1 MTYIL
6 RFRRYGFQPRMFKL
20 CYFLRYASATFNM
33 PQQCILRKKTVN
45 IVAISHNSDTKYST
59 FNLLEPMQ
67 KRCFFQKKD
76 VFYEYFVWLEM
87 SSPINLPKT
96 TYIQT
101 TAFISYFEIYT
112 DICRNL
118 GSKVILGTF

>member
-1 MTYIL
+1 
-6 RFRRYGFQPRMFKL
+6 
-20 CYFLRYASATFNM
+20 
-33 PQQCILRKKTVN
+33 
-45 IVAISHNSDTKYST
+45 
-59 FNLLEPMQ
+59 
-67 KRCFFQKKD
+67 
-76 VFYEYFVWLEM
+76 M

-118 GSKVILGTF
+118 GSKVILGTFEDSEIFVSPTYQILSQLSTFNTFSKHLH